1 MNIKQKLISL
11 FILVM
16 ITTNLNA
23 QESLN
28 SAGGE
33 IRIFGIGSNSF
44 TIGQVFFNSYS
55 DANYNLTEGVQHAYI
70 VTTLLSTDEKKLS
83 LIKVFPNPV
92 EDLLNVKIENNQK
105 FEFSLLDVQGKL
117 IQKGNL
123 LNNSIINMK
132 TLPSANYYLQLT
144 DKNKEIKTFKIIK
157 K

>member
-1 MNIKQKLISL
+1 
-11 FILVM
+11 M

-33 IRIFGIGSNSF
+33 IRIFGTGSNSF

-55 DANYNLTEGVQHAYI
+55 DENYNLTEGVQHAYI

-105 FEFSLLDVQGKL
+105 FEFSLFDVQGKL

-144 DKNKEIKTFKIIK
+144 DKNKEIKTFKIMK